1 MVSGEQPAVCSDTIS
16 YSAVR
21 VPAGPVL
28 LLPHYAMLSG
38 SARRVQ
44 SPVLLS

>member
-16 YSAVR
+16 YSVVR
-21 VPAGPVL
+21 VPAGPI
-28 LLPHYAMLSG
+28 LLPPRYAMPSG